1 MLYTSVRGR
10 PRGNSF
16 ELWSWLFMR
25 LSGVV
30 LLLMVLLHF
39 AIMHLFTPIEL
50 INYAFVAARWSNPF
64 WRVYD
69 LVLLNLALVH
79 GMNGLRIV
87 ADDYVHSRPARLV
100 AMTIIYGITFLF
112 LILGIDVIFAF
123 QPSPRM
129 Q

>member
-1 MLYTSVRGR
+1 MLYTSVGGR
-10 PRGNSF
+10 PRGSNF

-25 LSGVV
+25 VSGVV
-30 LLLMVLLHF
+30 LLVMVLLHF

-50 INYAFVAARWSNPF
+50 VNFSFVVARWSNPL

-69 LVLLNLALVH
+69 LVLLSLALVH

-100 AMTIIYGITFLF
+100 VMTLIYSITFLF
-112 LILGIDVIFAF
+112 LVLGAEVIFAF
-123 QPSPRM
+123 QPPLGT